1 MNIIKFKDQLR
12 PGDALFNTYLKG
24 KYAYW
29 IQMRYVVPFDFIS
42 TAQYVQYENDSSILT
57 NWQARGCSEPDPRF
71 WDLQGKHA
79 GYGAWVDV
87 EATES
92 ANNIIPF
99 TRSNKYTTDE
109 DLTIDDVKKFRQWLA
124 DSILEFDRNEG
135 GEQKISFF
143 DETTTE
149 MLLYYKNNLYN
160 TVVKSL
166 NNIPSELS
174 VTSSNVTKCS
184 CGSGTDVSNLYNNSV
199 LGCDALAIYRQYI
212 YKVMCGKFS
221 DIDFWTDFPVIF
233 IWEFK
238 KYIDNIITL
247 NLTLTQSP
255 YKSVFTDC
263 SCSFNLQS
271 TQLEILNR
279 LSTALEYI
287 GSEEISGNRN
297 FISKALSDWAQN
309 LYENMYWA

>member
-1 MNIIKFKDQLR
+1 M
-12 PGDALFNTYLKG
+12 
-24 KYAYW
+24 
-29 IQMRYVVPFDFIS
+29 
-42 TAQYVQYENDSSILT
+42 
-57 NWQARGCSEPDPRF
+57 
-71 WDLQGKHA
+71 
-79 GYGAWVDV
+79 
-87 EATES
+87 
-92 ANNIIPF
+92 
-99 TRSNKYTTDE
+99 
-109 DLTIDDVKKFRQWLA
+109 
-124 DSILEFDRNEG
+124 
-135 GEQKISFF
+135 
-143 DETTTE
+143 
-149 MLLYYKNNLYN
+149 
-160 TVVKSL
+160 
-166 NNIPSELS
+166 
-174 VTSSNVTKCS
+174 
-184 CGSGTDVSNLYNNSV
+184 
-199 LGCDALAIYRQYI
+199 CD
-212 YKVMCGKFS
+212 KFS

-297 FISKALSDWAQN
+297 FISKVLSDWAQN